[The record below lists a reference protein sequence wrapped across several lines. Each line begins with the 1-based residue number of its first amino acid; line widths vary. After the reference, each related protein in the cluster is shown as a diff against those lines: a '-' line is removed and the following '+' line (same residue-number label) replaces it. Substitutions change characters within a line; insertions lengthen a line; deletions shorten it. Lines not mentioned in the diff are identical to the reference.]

1 MSYVNYIIEKKDKN
15 KNKTKNGFK
24 KFSNKL
30 MFEYSNLRFLSI
42 FKEIKSLLSSNIPW
56 ASGGINYIFEF
67 PFRN

>member
-24 KFSNKL
+24 KLSNKL

-42 FKEIKSLLSSNIPW
+42 FKEIKSLLSSNIP
-56 ASGGINYIFEF
+56 
-67 PFRN
+67 